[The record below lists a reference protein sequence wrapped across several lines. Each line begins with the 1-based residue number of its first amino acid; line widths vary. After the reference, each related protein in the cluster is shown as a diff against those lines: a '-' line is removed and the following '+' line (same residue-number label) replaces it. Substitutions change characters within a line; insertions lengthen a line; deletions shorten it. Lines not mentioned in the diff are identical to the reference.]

1 MMYELMGERGAGGMD
16 HPDVLSMLL
25 GIGESEDAP
34 KGMTDEQVR
43 DEILTLFT
51 AGDETTAVALIWTW
65 YLLSENPGVE
75 EKLQAELD
83 KTLDGRPPCTADLE
97 HLPDTR
103 MVFSDVMRLYP

>member
-34 KGMTDEQVR
+34 KGMTDEQGR

-51 AGDETTAVALIWTW
+51 AGHETTAVALLWTW
-65 YLLSENPGVE
+65 YLLSENPGAE
-75 EKLQAELD
+75 EKLHAELD
-83 KTLDGRPPCTADLE
+83 TGPNGAAPLTPHLEPP
-97 HLPDTR
+97 PFTR
-103 MVFSDVMRLYP
+103 RACSAASAL